1 MIKCLMKERLLTVFL
16 VLILVLILLVLGG
29 CQGFGEQTNKFS
41 GGLPGFGKKAESE
54 FSSRLIGVE
63 LKTIPTSK
71 EIRSGESFGITGL
84 LKNNLEQPIEGRA
97 CLSDKVSDNFGG
109 IPSGYCEDFSMDA
122 ADETGS
128 QQLEVFKNTLFV
140 YEVPFDFSDV
150 DIKSHIFYNAL
161 TKGKVKN
168 VCIKPSLLDNE
179 ECANEETFSGSA
191 LDFSSGPLIVSK
203 VKKELSKQQNEM
215 VMRLFVTLRSL
226 SDAEI
231 INPDFVKSADLEEFI
246 KDNAIAIKADYAG
259 LGEFVCDM
267 DNRVKIIKAST
278 EIECVGKFSITEVIE
293 SPVSIVMDYGVKETK
308 NVGTFH
314 LSPKNEGMI

>member
-16 VLILVLILLVLGG
+16 VIMLVLILLVLGG
-29 CQGFGEQTNKFS
+29 CQGFGEQTKKFS
-41 GGLPGFGKKAESE
+41 GGLSGFGKKADSE

-122 ADETGS
+122 ADETGP
-128 QQLEVFKNTLFV
+128 QQLEIFKNTLFV

-150 DIKSHIFYNAL
+150 NIKSQIFYNAL
-161 TKGKVKN
+161 TKGKIKN

-215 VMRLFVTLRSL
+215 VMRLFITLRSL
-226 SDAEI
+226 SDVEI
-231 INPDFVKSADLEEFI
+231 INPDFVNSADLEEFI
-246 KDNAIAIKADYAG
+246 KDNTLGIKVNYAG

-267 DNRVKIIKAST
+267 DNKVKITKTST
-278 EIECVGKFSITEVIE
+278 DIECVGKFSIGEIIE
-293 SPVSIVMDYGVKETK
+293 SPISIVIDYGVKETK
-308 NVGTFH
+308 DVGTFS
-314 LSPKNEGMI
+314 LSSKNEGTI